1 MWEDEAPLAVLGPRG
16 WRPRAHTEVR
26 VNAVTVAPGADPRQ
40 RSSGSEFWAVSHPEV
55 HAAVS
60 GVSAGDYPKQLAT
73 RITKSGMMAST
84 GPAARIPAEAQDTP
98 TSLLAREAS
107 ELRQT
112 EFYSVGPVFL
122 LR

>member
-1 MWEDEAPLAVLGPRG
+1 
-16 WRPRAHTEVR
+16 
-26 VNAVTVAPGADPRQ
+26 
-40 RSSGSEFWAVSHPEV
+40 
-55 HAAVS
+55 
-60 GVSAGDYPKQLAT
+60 
-73 RITKSGMMAST
+73 MMAST

-122 LR
+122 FALRWFLAGEVSSNLRFDKSLEHQSARYLLARG